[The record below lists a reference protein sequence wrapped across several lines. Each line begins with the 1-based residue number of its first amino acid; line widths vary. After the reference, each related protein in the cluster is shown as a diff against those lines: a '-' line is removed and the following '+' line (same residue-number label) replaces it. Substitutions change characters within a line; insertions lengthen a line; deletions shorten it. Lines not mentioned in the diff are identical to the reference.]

1 MHKNLLDEG
10 DLIKTSA
17 ESNPVTRDEI
27 HARARELALIEGR
40 VPPNVSQADYEQAK
54 QELTGESDLSRQEA
68 ILDAISDPNP
78 SDPTSS
84 SIGYQ
89 LPESPNEDEDD
100 EGRSQ
105 SEQLAEN
112 GVEKAEHDQVLQAAI
127 ETAKTNKG
135 EPSV

>member
-1 MHKNLLDEG
+1 MHKNHLDEG

-17 ESNPVTRDEI
+17 ESNPFTRDEI

-54 QELTGESDLSRQEA
+54 QELTGESDLSRREA
-68 ILDAISDPNP
+68 ILDAIPDPNP
-78 SDPTSS
+78 SDPASIA
-84 SIGYQ
+84 IGYQ
-89 LPESPNEDEDD
+89 LPESTNEDEDD

-112 GVEKAEHDQVLQAAI
+112 GVEKAEHDQALQAAI

-135 EPSV
+135 ES

>member
-10 DLIKTSA
+10 DLIKISA

-27 HARARELALIEGR
+27 HARARELALIKGR
-40 VPPNVSQADYEQAK
+40 VPGPPNVSQADYEQAK

-68 ILDAISDPNP
+68 ILDAIPDLNP
-78 SDPTSS
+78 SDPASS

-89 LPESPNEDEDD
+89 LPESPNDD

-112 GVEKAEHDQVLQAAI
+112 GVEKAEHDQALQAAI

-135 EPSV
+135 EP